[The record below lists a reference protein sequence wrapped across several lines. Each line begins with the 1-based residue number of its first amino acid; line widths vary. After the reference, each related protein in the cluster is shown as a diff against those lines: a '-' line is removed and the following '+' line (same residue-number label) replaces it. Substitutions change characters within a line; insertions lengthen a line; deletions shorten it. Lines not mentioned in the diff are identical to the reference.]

1 MASLNNK
8 TLDFLLLIAYNN
20 RKDMW
25 LSNPQKEFDKL
36 LIMIENNK
44 IVDTLTP
51 ESGHIKDLDMLKLA
65 YDFAFEAHKNQNR
78 VSGEP
83 YIIHPLATA
92 QKLAE
97 MKLDITTITAG
108 LLHDVP
114 EDTNKTIE
122 EIRENFGHD
131 TAKLVLGITKLGQ
144 LKYRGMERY
153 AENLRKMFV
162 AMSDDIRVILIKFAD
177 RLHNLK
183 TLDVLPSEKQF
194 RIAKETLE
202 IYAPIAD
209 RLSIGQIKGELEDLA
224 FKYVYPENFKWIN
237 KIIPREYRAKEKYLE
252 KIKGEVRKKL
262 VQNNIKIDEISLQG
276 RTKHLYS
283 LYKKLLRPE
292 INRDISRVYDLIA
305 LRLIVSTI
313 TDCYGVLGILHSMYR
328 PMPGRIK
335 DYIANPKPNGYQ
347 SLHTTVFTDDG
358 EVVEF
363 QIRTNDMHDQAEFG
377 VAAHWNYKEVGSK
390 LSVRNI
396 KWLNELI
403 EWQKQIKDNDQ
414 FLQTIK
420 FDIFQNRIFVFTP
433 KGDVIDLPEGA
444 TPIDFAYHV
453 HSNLGDK
460 CVGSKVNDQLVN
472 LGYQL
477 KSGDIVDIIIDKN
490 RKTPNPD
497 WLDLVKTSMAKS
509 KIRAGIN
516 RNKNHLRLLKNIKI
530 K

>member
-1 MASLNNK
+1 
-8 TLDFLLLIAYNN
+8 
-20 RKDMW
+20 MW
-25 LSNPQKEFDKL
+25 PNTPQKEFEKL
-36 LIMIENNK
+36 LKTIENNR
-44 IVDTLTP
+44 IIEP
-51 ESGHIKDLDMLKLA
+51 QESQNGQSEDLDMLKLA
-65 YDFAFEAHKNQNR
+65 FDFALDAHKGQNR

-83 YIIHPLATA
+83 YIMHPLATS

-97 MKLDITTITAG
+97 MRLDMTTVIAG

-114 EDTNKTIE
+114 EDTEHTLE
-122 EIRENFGHD
+122 EIEKNFGHD
-131 TAKLVLGITKLGQ
+131 VAKLVAGITKLGQ

-183 TLDVLPSEKQF
+183 TLGALPPEKQY
-194 RIAKETLE
+194 RIARETLE

-209 RLSIGQIKGELEDLA
+209 RLSIGKIKGELEDLA
-224 FKYVYPENFKWIN
+224 FKYVYPEDFKWIN
-237 KIIPREYRAKEKYLE
+237 KIIPGEYRAKERYLE
-252 KIKGEVRKKL
+252 KIKDEVRKKL
-262 VQNNIKIDEISLQG
+262 AQSNIEINEISLQG

-305 LRLIVSTI
+305 LRLIVPNI
-313 TDCYGVLGILHSMYR
+313 ADCYGSLGILHGMYR

-347 SLHTTVFTDDG
+347 SLHTTIFTDDG

-363 QIRTNDMHDQAEFG
+363 QIRTKEMHELAEYG
-377 VAAHWNYKEVGSK
+377 IAAHWNYKETGGK
-390 LSVRNI
+390 INAKNL
-396 KWLNELI
+396 KWLNELV

-433 KGDVIDLPEGA
+433 HGDVIELPEGA

-453 HSNLGDK
+453 HSSLGDK
-460 CVGSKVNDQLVN
+460 CVGAKVNDQLVN

-477 KSGDIVDIIIDKN
+477 KSGDIVEIITDKN

-497 WLDLVKTSMAKS
+497 WLDMAKTSMAKS

-516 RNKNHLRLLKNIKI
+516 RGRPGKLFKN
-530 K
+530 